1 MSGRT
6 PFRELAA
13 QVTSTP
19 EGRQRVDDYRHL
31 MDAVV
36 TLYRLREERGLT
48 QVEVADVL
56 DVTQGNVSRLEHA
69 SDLYLSSLSRY
80 VEALGGR
87 LELTAVFPD
96 QVVSLEVA
104 NGGGSQRTRGD

>member
-1 MSGRT
+1 MSGRK

-19 EGRQRVDDYRHL
+19 EGRQRVDDYRRL

-36 TLYRLREERGLT
+36 SLYRLREERGLT
-48 QVEVADVL
+48 QVEVADIL
-56 DVTQGNVSRLEHA
+56 EVTQGNISRLEHA
-69 SDLYLSSLSRY
+69 SDLYLSTLSRY
-80 VEALGGR
+80 VEALGGH

-96 QVVSLEVA
+96 QVVSLA
-104 NGGGSQRTRGD
+104 LPDGDRAA

>member
-1 MSGRT
+1 MSGRR

-19 EGRQRVDDYRHL
+19 EGRQRVDDYRRL
-31 MDAVV
+31 MDAVM

-48 QVEVADVL
+48 QVEVADIL
-56 DVTQGNVSRLEHA
+56 EVTQGNISRLEHA
-69 SDLYLSSLSRY
+69 SDLYLSTLSRY
-80 VEALGGR
+80 VEALGGH

-96 QVVSLEVA
+96 QVVSLA
-104 NGGGSQRTRGD
+104 LPDGDRAP